1 MDREQPKREEQIGA
15 LWRKTNARGEEF
27 MTGSVTFEGVK
38 KDIVVFLNGYKKSD
52 KQPDFRILLARSR
65 DKSDGRSPSEMGRP
79 APAAAQDDD
88 AIPF

>member
-1 MDREQPKREEQIGA
+1 MDREQKREEELGA
-15 LWRKTNARGEEF
+15 LWRKQSERGEYF
-27 MTGSVTFEGVK
+27 TGSVTVDGVK
-38 KDIVVFLNGYKKSD
+38 VDLVVFPNGYKKSE
-52 KQPDFRILLARSR
+52 KQPDFRILKARAR